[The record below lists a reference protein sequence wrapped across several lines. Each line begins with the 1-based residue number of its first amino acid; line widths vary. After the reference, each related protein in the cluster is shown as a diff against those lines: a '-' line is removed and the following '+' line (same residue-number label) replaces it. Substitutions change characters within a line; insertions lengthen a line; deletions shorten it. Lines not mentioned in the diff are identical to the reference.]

1 MRRAKALR
9 PHLVI
14 LPEAERSAAEWRYD
28 RVDLVELDLARL
40 DSVAAEWA
48 SGALRGDFGTACRN
62 QGLDWVRDVS
72 ASAKQ
77 KYAEDYRRSYLGR
90 PIMLGPHFRR
100 DGRQLVRVYCFL
112 DEEERRVVVGHVGR
126 HLRDRT
132 T

>member
-1 MRRAKALR
+1 MPRTRA
-9 PHLVI
+9 
-14 LPEAERSAAEWRYD
+14 STG
-28 RVDLVELDLARL
+28 
-40 DSVAAEWA
+40 
-48 SGALRGDFGTACRN
+48 SGTS
-62 QGLDWVRDVS
+62 S

-77 KYAEDYRRSYLGR
+77 KYAEDYRRSYMGR